1 MSVFN
6 LYNEIEQELHFLLPK
21 RGMMLIVF
29 HLYHQMKEHELE
41 RTFTEEDIKK
51 SIRAVHSHLKTEQSE
66 QWNQVIRALQKYF
79 LWRDVEQGTY
89 RFRAYAQQLCEG
101 VEKVLYDTFNP
112 TQIEKYFK
120 YIQNSLDVNDFE
132 GWYQTAFNG
141 YVGKVSSQ
149 ISALDCQVVAA
160 VADFK
165 NKISADESYDVVVL
179 KGIVDTLADIGQK
192 AEELNVAFR
201 SSNEISRKLI
211 DFLATPEGRMYGN
224 EINEVVTYFKEVR
237 DNLGIISRKINGVR
251 PRLNEYVRDINRHD
265 FYKKCKKF
273 VNYVLTQSEVVKGEV
288 CLPADIPEFQL
299 KPERVVKFV
308 IVKEN
313 LDLEGTIPRQAKGQ
327 MPEITEEMREEN
339 YQKDLVAQQK
349 RQRVADYLKELQQQ
363 LDTAKEVDFSLFFHR
378 MVEVEKGDLNLMIKW
393 ASKALTRYSLD
404 NRYRVEIAQERIV
417 NDKYPWI
424 SIWKTVIYKRR

>member
-21 RGMMLIVF
+21 REMILIVF
-29 HLYHQMKEHELE
+29 HLYHRMKEHELE

-51 SIRAVHSHLKTEQSE
+51 SIRAVHLHLKTEQIV

-89 RFRAYAQQLCEG
+89 HFRAYAQQLCEG

-120 YIQNSLDVNDFE
+120 YIQNSLDVKDFE
-132 GWYQTAFNG
+132 GWYQTSFNG

-165 NKISADESYDVVVL
+165 IKISADESYDVVVL

-211 DFLATPEGRMYGN
+211 DFLATPEGRMYGD

-237 DNLGIISRKINGVR
+237 DNLGIISRKINGLR

-288 CLPADIPEFQL
+288 CLPDDIPEFQL
-299 KPERVVKFV
+299 KPERTAKFV

-363 LDTAKEVDFSLFFHR
+363 LDTTKEVDFSLFFHR

-404 NRYRVEIAQERIV
+404 NRYRVEITQERIA

-424 SIWKTVIYKRR
+424 SIWKTVIYKRK